1 MTLPR
6 TYRAS
11 RFEEALAL
19 AKRDLGPDAMIVG
32 TRELGGSRGGGRASV
47 ELLAIAA
54 GESSPGAASRPLPS
68 TLGDSDGS
76 AASPGSAGGLGLEH
90 RLTHRGV
97 PAAAAREL
105 AARVRGR
112 LGREPKDAAEA
123 AAALAPVLRE
133 RMLFA
138 PSGLRETRVVTLVG
152 PTGVGKTTTVAKLAA
167 HAALVEGRRVALVG
181 MDHFRVGAAE
191 QLERYADLIGVPV
204 RHAWDGA
211 SLSAALAELGWADLV
226 LVDTEGRAP
235 GDAAAIARLGEALE
249 VAGEPIFVH
258 LCLSAAMRPAE
269 RDRAI
274 ARLAPLSPVRLT
286 VTKIDEAVDAGGVV
300 GAHVASGLPLAW
312 LTTGQRVPEDI
323 EVASAERL
331 SSLLCSEEVEA

>member
-11 RFEEALAL
+11 RFEDAVAL

-32 TRELGGSRGGGRASV
+32 TRELGGGRGGGRASV

-54 GESSPGAASRPLPS
+54 GDSSHGSASRSLPTS
-68 TLGDSDGS
+68 ISDTDE
-76 AASPGSAGGLGLEH
+76 AAGAPERRSGLVLEH
-90 RLTHRGV
+90 QLVRRGV

-112 LGREPKDAAEA
+112 LGREPSDALEA
-123 AAALAPVLRE
+123 TASLAPVLRE
-133 RMLFA
+133 RMIFA
-138 PSGLRETRVVTLVG
+138 PSGLRETRVVALVG

-167 HAALVEGRRVALVG
+167 HASLVEGRRVALVG
-181 MDHFRVGAAE
+181 MDHYRVGAAE
-191 QLERYADLIGVPV
+191 QLEHYADLVGVPV
-204 RHAWDGA
+204 RHAWDGP

-235 GDAAAIARLGEALE
+235 SDKIAIARLGEAFE
-249 VAGEPIFVH
+249 TAGEPIFVH
-258 LCLSAAMRPAE
+258 LCLAAATRQCDLE
-269 RDRAI
+269 RAI
-274 ARLAPLSPVRLT
+274 TRLAPLSPVRLT
-286 VTKIDEAVDAGGVV
+286 VTKVDEAIEAGGIV

-331 SSLLCSEEVEA
+331 SSLLCGEEVEA

>member
-6 TYRAS
+6 TYRAP
-11 RFEEALAL
+11 RFEDALAL

-32 TRELGGSRGGGRASV
+32 TRELGARAGGRASV

-54 GESSPGAASRPLPS
+54 GDAGLGVPVRPPAQLV
-68 TLGDSDGS
+68 DSDVAS
-76 AASPGSAGGLGLEH
+76 ASNGRSGMGIER
-90 RLTHRGV
+90 RLLRGGV

-105 AARVRGR
+105 ATRVRAR
-112 LGREPKDAAEA
+112 LGREPSDALEA
-123 AAALAPVLRE
+123 TAALAPVLRE
-133 RMLFA
+133 RMIFA
-138 PSGLRETRVVTLVG
+138 PSGLREARVVALVG

-181 MDHFRVGAAE
+181 MDHYRVGAAE
-191 QLERYADLIGVPV
+191 QLERYADLIGVQV
-204 RHAWDGA
+204 RHAWDGV

-235 GDAAAIARLGEALE
+235 SDTKAIAKLAEAFE
-249 VAGEPIFVH
+249 SAGEPIFVH
-258 LCLSAAMRPAE
+258 LCLAAATRE
-269 RDRAI
+269 VELDRTI

-286 VTKIDEAVDAGGVV
+286 VTKIDEAVDAGGIV

-331 SSLLCSEEVEA
+331 SSLLCGEEVEA

>member
-11 RFEEALAL
+11 RFEDALAL

-32 TRELGGSRGGGRASV
+32 TRELGGGRGGGRASV

-54 GESSPGAASRPLPS
+54 AESGPGAATRPLPS
-68 TLGDSDGS
+68 ALDEGELAPSS
-76 AASPGSAGGLGLEH
+76 ASGGLALEH
-90 RLTHRGV
+90 RLEQRGV

-105 AARVRGR
+105 ASRVRGR

-138 PSGLRETRVVTLVG
+138 PSGLRETRVIALVG

-235 GDAAAIARLGEALE
+235 RDAVAIARLGEALE

-258 LCLSAAMRPAE
+258 LCLSAAMRPLE

-274 ARLAPLSPVRLT
+274 SRLAPLSPVRLT

-300 GAHVASGLPLAW
+300 GAHIASGLPLAW